1 MSLSSSR
8 WMNRLQKG
16 TDLHRQE
23 EDGIFT
29 LPLRIFTS
37 MGLHQWEN
45 NIERMFTSPQRIF
58 TSMNLHLATL
68 TDRPPP
74 RWIDLRL
81 NASTLW
87 VSELVWVLWVLVEM
101 GVGGWNCGWFV
112 VGLGLVWIFFFFF
125 VFVFDLF
132 CWNCG
137 WFVYWFMVWFW
148 VWFWLISGKI
158 VAMSLVDWWWICSDG
173 FSGLRINL

>member
-112 VGLGLVWIFFFFF
+112 
-125 VFVFDLF
+125 
-132 CWNCG
+132 
-137 WFVYWFMVWFW
+137 YWFMVWFW

-173 FSGLRINL
+173 FAGLRINL

>member
-87 VSELVWVLWVLVEM
+87 VSELVWVLWLLVEM

-125 VFVFDLF
+125 F
-132 CWNCG
+132 CICI
-137 WFVYWFMVWFW
+137 WFVLLKL
-148 VWFWLISGKI
+148 WLICLLIYGLI
-158 VAMSLVDWWWICSDG
+158 LGVILVDFG
-173 FSGLRINL
+173 